1 MKETSVNN
9 NLRLVQVFL
18 SQSQTPGP
26 GIFEVSTNDEG
37 ALFCTCPGFSGRKT
51 CKHTKLVQTRI
62 DNNHGSYPLEILRK
76 ATQEEAEQAK
86 LSDEGYRSFI
96 IRYGKIEVF

>member
-1 MKETSVNN
+1 MKGSSVNHS
-9 NLRLVQVFL
+9 LRLVQVFL

-62 DNNHGSYPLEILRK
+62 DNNNGNYPLEILRR

-86 LSDEGYRSFI
+86 LSDESHRSFI

>member
-1 MKETSVNN
+1 MKEVQVN

-26 GIFEVSTNDEG
+26 GIFEVSANDEG
-37 ALFCTCPGFSGRKT
+37 DLFCTCPSFFNRKR
-51 CKHTKLVQTRI
+51 CKHTVLVNTRI
-62 DNNHGSYPLEILRK
+62 ETNNGNYPLEILSK
-76 ATQEEAEQAK
+76 ATEEDAAKAK
-86 LSDEGYRSFI
+86 LSNEEYRSFI

>member
-37 ALFCTCPGFSGRKT
+37 SLFCTCPGFSGRKT

-62 DNNHGSYPLEILRK
+62 DSNQGNYPLEILKK
-76 ATQEEAEQAK
+76 ATQEEADKAK
-86 LSDEGYRSFI
+86 ASNEDYRTFI